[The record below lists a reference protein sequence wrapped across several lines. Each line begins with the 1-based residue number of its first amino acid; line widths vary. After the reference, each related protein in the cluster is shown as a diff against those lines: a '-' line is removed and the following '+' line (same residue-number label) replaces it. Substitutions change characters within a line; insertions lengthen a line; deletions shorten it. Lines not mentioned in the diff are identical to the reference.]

1 MWKDESCS
9 FTDMVFECRIYGYN
23 AVIQLPQGEAESRSM
38 GKSHMLQV
46 GKPESAWSCFP
57 GGEKFC

>member
-1 MWKDESCS
+1 
-9 FTDMVFECRIYGYN
+9 MVFECRNYGYN